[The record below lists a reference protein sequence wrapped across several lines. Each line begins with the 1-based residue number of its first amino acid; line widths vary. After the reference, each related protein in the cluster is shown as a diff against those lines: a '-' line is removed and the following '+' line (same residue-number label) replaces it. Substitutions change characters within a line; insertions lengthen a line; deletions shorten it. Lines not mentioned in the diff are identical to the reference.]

1 MSAQTVTQAY
11 RFALAPT
18 PRQAGMLA
26 SHAGG
31 ARFAYNWGLAAI
43 FASLDARQ
51 AEKDAGTEPTT
62 PVPSHFDLCKQW
74 TAWKNTAGWTDKATG
89 EVTEGVPWVAQNFVG
104 TYQAALRDADT
115 ARKNFFSSLAGRR
128 AGRRVGRPRFKAKGR
143 SRDSFQVHG
152 QTLGVAD
159 AKHVKLPKIGVV
171 KTHENTRK
179 LGRRL
184 RAGTARIIRGTVAK
198 DSAGRWHIALTV
210 EVQRDVRTSLSARQR
225 AGGTVGVDMG
235 VRDTVTLSTGQV
247 FANPA
252 HLEASLRRLAVAQRT
267 VARRTRRG
275 QPSSKR
281 RLKAVARAGRIHN
294 RVAAQRLDYLQNLS
308 TRLVHT
314 HELIGVEGFDLQ
326 QIAAGA
332 SKDLPAKVRRAR
344 NRHLAG
350 SALGMFRWQLQ
361 SKAAW
366 YGCQVKVTTA
376 HALTGRTCS
385 RCGQPRATAVP
396 PYLELF
402 TCPSCGLV
410 EDRRRNTAVVLAG
423 WARQEIGKDAG
434 TGPESQNARR
444 EDRSPD
450 AGRKAGSRRSPPK
463 REASTR
469 PRRGQAG
476 TPGT

>member
-1 MSAQTVTQAY
+1 MTVQTVTQAY
-11 RFALAPT
+11 KFALAPT

-31 ARFAYNWGLAAI
+31 ARFAYNWGLAQI
-43 FASLDARQ
+43 FTALDARQ
-51 AEKDAGTEPTT
+51 AEKDTGGEAAT

-74 TAWKNTAGWTDKATG
+74 TAWKNTAEWTDKATG
-89 EVTEGVPWVAQNFVG
+89 EVTEGVPWVSQNFVG
-104 TYQAALRDADT
+104 TYQAALRDADI
-115 ARKNFFSSLAGRR
+115 ARKNFFDSLKGRR

-143 SRDSFQVHG
+143 RDSFQVHG
-152 QTLGVAD
+152 QTLDVAD

-179 LGRRL
+179 LGRRI

-210 EVQRDVRTSLSARQR
+210 EVQRDVRSGPSARQQT
-225 AGGTVGVDMG
+225 GGTVGVDMG
-235 VRDTVTLSTGQV
+235 VRDTVTLSTGEV
-247 FANPA
+247 VNNPA
-252 HLEASLRRLAVAQRT
+252 HLEASLRRLAVAQRA
-267 VARRTRRG
+267 VARRTKRG

-281 RLKAVARAGRIHN
+281 RLKAVAKAGRIHN
-294 RVAAQRLDYLQNLS
+294 RVAAMRLDYLQNLS

-326 QIAAGA
+326 QIAADG
-332 SKDLPAKVRRAR
+332 SKDVPAKVRQAR

-361 SKAAW
+361 SKATW
-366 YGCQVKVTTA
+366 YGCQVKVTSA
-376 HALTGRTCS
+376 HAQTGRTCS

-396 PYLELF
+396 PHLELF

-410 EDRRRNTAVVLAG
+410 QDRRLNTAAVLAG
-423 WARQEIGKDAG
+423 WARVTEDAG
-434 TGPESQNARR
+434 TGPESQNARGG
-444 EDRSPD
+444 DGSPE